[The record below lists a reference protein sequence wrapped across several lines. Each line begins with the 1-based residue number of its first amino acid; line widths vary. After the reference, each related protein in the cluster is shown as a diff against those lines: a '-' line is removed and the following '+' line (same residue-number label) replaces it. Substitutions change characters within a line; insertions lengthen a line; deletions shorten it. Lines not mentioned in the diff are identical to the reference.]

1 MKIKIILVTCI
12 VLTLISCPHLPT
24 CDRSRTTTPTV
35 RQDTGLQ
42 GTARDPPAHH
52 PNSHQLCHRHEE
64 VHCRICKHAVYTY
77 TCMARSRGG
86 GVEGRRGRGAAGSRG
101 GTPRYTHGHTPVPSD
116 LVTEPRC
123 AVQIVLILTMQNHSQ
138 FQLCLNHKNNGRFYF
153 ICLVKGK
160 GAPAAF

>member
-1 MKIKIILVTCI
+1 M
-12 VLTLISCPHLPT
+12 H
-24 CDRSRTTTPTV
+24 
-35 RQDTGLQ
+35 G
-42 GTARDPPAHH
+42 
-52 PNSHQLCHRHEE
+52 E
-64 VHCRICKHAVYTY
+64 
-77 TCMARSRGG
+77 
-86 GVEGRRGRGAAGSRG
+86 VEGWRGRGAAGSRG

-160 GAPAAF
+160 GVPAAF